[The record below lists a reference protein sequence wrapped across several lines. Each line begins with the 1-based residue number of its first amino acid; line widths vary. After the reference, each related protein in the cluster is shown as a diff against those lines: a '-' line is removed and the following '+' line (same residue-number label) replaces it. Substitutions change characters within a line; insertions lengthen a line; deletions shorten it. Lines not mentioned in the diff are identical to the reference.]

1 MTRKGMTPRGVN
13 PRGVNP
19 RGVNTEV
26 VLRRG
31 RPGDGPEIARIHVET
46 WRTAYS
52 GIVPASYLVGMTAAK
67 KVAMWES
74 SLRRKDGGETVLV
87 AEALPGA
94 VPGSGPGSVNAPEAE
109 IVGFGSCGPAR
120 AGPCRGEVYTL
131 YVAGDW
137 QGQGIG
143 RRLLGGL
150 FEALR
155 SAGVNDALIWVL
167 RANPARFFYEAM
179 AGQRLAE
186 RREPFAGVVLEETA
200 YRWPDLAAWLA
211 ERNP

>member
-1 MTRKGMTPRGVN
+1 MTPKGMTPEGVN
-13 PRGVNP
+13 S
-19 RGVNTEV
+19 EI

-31 RPGDGPEIARIHVET
+31 RPGDGPEIARVHVET
-46 WRTAYS
+46 WRTTYA
-52 GIVPASYLVGMTAAK
+52 GIVPAGYLVGMTTAK

-74 SLRRKDGGETVLV
+74 SLRRNGGPETVLV
-87 AEALPGA
+87 AEALGKTGSEAGA
-94 VPGSGPGSVNAPEAE
+94 Q
-109 IVGFGSCGPAR
+109 IVGFGSCGSAR
-120 AGPCRGEVYTL
+120 AGPSRGEVFTL
-131 YVAGDW
+131 YVASDW

-143 RRLLGGL
+143 ARLLRGL

-155 SAGVNDALIWVL
+155 SAGANDALIWVL

-179 AGQRLAE
+179 SGKRLAE
-186 RREPFAGVVLEETA
+186 RRERFAGVLLEETA

>member
-1 MTRKGMTPRGVN
+1 MTPKGVN
-13 PRGVNP
+13 S
-19 RGVNTEV
+19 EI

-31 RPGDGPEIARIHVET
+31 RPGDGPEIARVHVET
-46 WRTAYS
+46 WRTTYA
-52 GIVPASYLVGMTAAK
+52 GIVPAGYLVGMTTAK
-67 KVAMWES
+67 KVAVWES
-74 SLRRKDGGETVLV
+74 TLRRKGAEIVLV
-87 AEALPGA
+87 AEVLGKTGSEAGA
-94 VPGSGPGSVNAPEAE
+94 RL
-109 IVGFGSCGPAR
+109 VGFGSCGLAR

-131 YVAGDW
+131 YVASDW

-143 RRLLGGL
+143 ARLLRGL

-186 RREPFAGVVLEETA
+186 RREPFAGVQLEETA